1 MSYSNGEMLILAALR
16 SISGGVWTVSNSG
29 VGKWNLLNTGKADHY
44 AILKPG
50 AFVHSFQAASNSLTE
65 WRTVI
70 EVWQRYKDDSDSLL
84 SLEAL
89 SAAIIQKFDQENRL
103 DDTTD
108 TVQDSVCS
116 GGGEVTEQWTKGG
129 GPAWL
134 KQEIFIDW
142 KEEANVTFS

>member
-1 MSYSNGEMLILAALR
+1 M
-16 SISGGVWTVSNSG
+16 
-29 VGKWNLLNTGKADHY
+29 
-44 AILKPG
+44 
-50 AFVHSFQAASNSLTE
+50 
-65 WRTVI
+65 
-70 EVWQRYKDDSDSLL
+70 WQRYKDDSDSLL